1 MNIYVN
7 MLESDLSEQTIVG
20 KTSVILSIGL
30 FVQVLLIP
38 PAIDDVDTN
47 WTKTF
52 IPVWICAGITLLA
65 VLMNA
70 SVILRGNG
78 LRNYEGSLMVNS
90 PVDTPVEVTIG
101 TLIIVSCI
109 VIGLP
114 LSFFILLVGKLD
126 GFVDVKWTTVF
137 IPLYIILGIYV
148 CISLSIFKNRQDI
161 GTLL

>member
-1 MNIYVN
+1 
-7 MLESDLSEQTIVG
+7 MLEGDSDQTIVG

-38 PAIDDVDTN
+38 PAIDDVDTK
-47 WTKTF
+47 WVKTF

-78 LRNYEGSLMVNS
+78 IVGNYGGSLMVSS
-90 PVDTPVEVTIG
+90 PDDTPVEVTIG

-148 CISLSIFKNRQDI
+148 CISLSIFKSRQDI